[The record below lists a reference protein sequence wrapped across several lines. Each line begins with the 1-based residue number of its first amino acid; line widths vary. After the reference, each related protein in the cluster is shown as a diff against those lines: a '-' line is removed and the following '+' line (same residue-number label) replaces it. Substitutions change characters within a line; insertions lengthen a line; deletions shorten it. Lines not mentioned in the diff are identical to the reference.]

1 MKPILWFSAFL
12 VVMGSAM
19 AQTGASPKA
28 TAPKSPLKKAV
39 SPARVSAKDVQE
51 LRDALA
57 AQQKQSDEQRRQ
69 LDELK
74 SQLQQLLDATQQA
87 NVSAQKVQGSAEQA
101 QTTAT
106 QAQESAAQAQR
117 LADQVSSSAAEAK
130 TALSLLDKQSK
141 DQDKKLS
148 ALQDILGRFRFS
160 GDVRVRGED
169 FFQECSACVTRNRA
183 RIRLRFGVEGKLTED
198 FTGGFLLASG
208 SLGDSN
214 STNETLTN
222 FFTRKTIGIDRA
234 FVTYQPV
241 AARWISLTGGKFA
254 FTWQRTPMT
263 FDSDLNPEGFT
274 EKFSFD
280 LKSPVLKNFT
290 VQGIQL
296 LYNENSK
303 GDDSFAVG
311 GQVSTK
317 LDLGFMNST
326 ASFSLLDWRFPD
338 AILNASAFAVQASPG
353 EGPGCATGSGL
364 PTTAPCV
371 YGPQGFTNATFTD
384 AAGKIHFLSG
394 FLYADFILNSQI
406 KTGWS
411 RFPINLLLEYEN
423 NLNAADHPL
432 DSQGNVLT
440 GLGKQSHA
448 YQVDFSLGQ
457 LKNRND
463 IQIGYAWYR
472 QEQDSAISSFLESED
487 RAPSNLL
494 QNRIS
499 ALWKVRSNTVG
510 SYTLW
515 IGRTLNS
522 SLQHA
527 ILAPGV
533 TAGEQEPYLKRMQ
546 FDLIYSF

>member
-1 MKPILWFSAFL
+1 MKPILLFSALL
-12 VVMGSAM
+12 VMASSAM
-19 AQTGASPKA
+19 AQTSASRGAA
-28 TAPKSPLKKAV
+28 APKLHSKKAV

-57 AQQKQSDEQRRQ
+57 AQQKQSEEQRQQ
-69 LDELK
+69 LEQLK

-87 NVSAQKVQGSAEQA
+87 SATAQKVQGNAEQA
-101 QTTAT
+101 QAT
-106 QAQESAAQAQR
+106 AAQAQQSAAEAQR
-117 LADQVSSSAAEAK
+117 QADQVSSSATEAK
-130 TALSLLDKQSK
+130 TALALVDKQS
-141 DQDKKLS
+141 QDENKRLS
-148 ALQDILGRFRFS
+148 ALQEALGRFRFV
-160 GDVRVRGED
+160 GDIRVRGED
-169 FFQECSACVTRNRA
+169 FFQDCSACSTRNRA
-183 RIRLRFGVEGKLTED
+183 RIRLRFGVEGKLNED
-198 FTGGFLLASG
+198 FTSGFLLTSG

-234 FVTYQPV
+234 YVTYQPV
-241 AARWISLTGGKFA
+241 AAKWISLTGGKFG
-254 FTWQRTPMT
+254 FTWQRTPIT

-280 LKSPVLKNFT
+280 LKSPVIKNFT

-296 LYNENSK
+296 VYNEASK

-311 GQVSTK
+311 GQVSSN
-317 LDLGFMNST
+317 LDFGFMNST

-338 AILNASAFAVQASPG
+338 AILSASAFAVQSPG
-353 EGPGCATGSGL
+353 EGPGCAAGSGF

-384 AAGKIHFLSG
+384 SAGKLHFLSG
-394 FLYADFILNSQI
+394 FLYADFILNNQI

-411 RFPINLLLEYEN
+411 RFPINLMLEYEN
-423 NLNAADHPL
+423 NLNAAGHPL
-432 DSQGNVLT
+432 DSQGSVLT
-440 GLGKQSHA
+440 DLGKQSHA

-472 QEQDSAISSFLESED
+472 QEQDSAISSFLESEN

-499 ALWKVRSNTVG
+499 AQWKVRSNTVAA
-510 SYTLW
+510 YNLW

-533 TAGEQEPYLKRMQ
+533 APGEQEPYLKRMQ
-546 FDLIYSF
+546 FDLLYSF

>member
-1 MKPILWFSAFL
+1 MRRLLWFSTFILLIGGA
-12 VVMGSAM
+12 A
-19 AQTGASPKA
+19 AQTRAGS
-28 TAPKSPLKKAV
+28 TAGPRKPTENKRRTST
-39 SPARVSAKDVQE
+39 RVTAQEVQE

-57 AQQKQSDEQRRQ
+57 AQQRQSEEQRQQ
-69 LDELK
+69 LDQLK

-87 NVSAQKVQGSAEQA
+87 NQSAQKVQGSAEQA
-101 QTTAT
+101 QTTA
-106 QAQESAAQAQR
+106 AQAQQSATDAQCQ
-117 LADQVSSSAAEAK
+117 ADQASSSVAEEKASL
-130 TALSLLDKQSK
+130 ALVDRQSK
-141 DQDKKLS
+141 DEDKKLS
-148 ALQDILGRFRFS
+148 ALQDIIGRFRFV

-169 FFQECSACVTRNRA
+169 FFQACPSCVTRNRA
-183 RIRLRFGVEGKLTED
+183 RIRLRFGLDGKLTDD
-198 FTGGFLLASG
+198 FTGGFLLTSG

-234 FVTYQPV
+234 YVTYHP
-241 AARWISLTGGKFA
+241 AAHNWISLTGGKFG

-280 LKSPVLKNFT
+280 LKSPVIKNFT

-296 LYNENSK
+296 LYNESSK
-303 GDDSFAVG
+303 GADSFAAG
-311 GQVSTK
+311 GQVSSR
-317 LDLGFMNST
+317 LDFGFMNST

-338 AILNASAFAVQASPG
+338 AILNGSAFAVEAPG
-353 EGPGCATGSGL
+353 EGPGCAAGSGF

-384 AAGKIHFLSG
+384 AAGKLHFLSG
-394 FLYADFILNSQI
+394 FSYADFILNNQI

-423 NLNAADHPL
+423 NLNAAGHPL
-432 DSQGNVLT
+432 DSHGNVLT
-440 GLGKQSHA
+440 DLGRQSHA
-448 YQVDFSLGQ
+448 YQVYFSVGQ
-457 LKNRND
+457 LKEKND

-472 QEQDSAISSFLESED
+472 QEQDSAISSFLESEN

-499 ALWKVRSNTVG
+499 ALWKLQSNTVA

-522 SLQHA
+522 NLQHA
-527 ILAPGV
+527 ILAPGI
-533 TAGEQEPYLKRMQ
+533 APGEQEPYLKRMQ
-546 FDLIYSF
+546 FDVIYSF

>member
-1 MKPILWFSAFL
+1 MNK
-12 VVMGSAM
+12 
-19 AQTGASPKA
+19 
-28 TAPKSPLKKAV
+28 
-39 SPARVSAKDVQE
+39 R
-51 LRDALA
+51 
-57 AQQKQSDEQRRQ
+57 
-69 LDELK
+69 
-74 SQLQQLLDATQQA
+74 
-87 NVSAQKVQGSAEQA
+87 
-101 QTTAT
+101 
-106 QAQESAAQAQR
+106 
-117 LADQVSSSAAEAK
+117 
-130 TALSLLDKQSK
+130 
-141 DQDKKLS
+141 LS
-148 ALQDILGRFRFS
+148 ALQDALGRLRFT
-160 GDVRVRGED
+160 GDIRVRGED
-169 FFQECSACVTRNRA
+169 FFQDCSACVTRNRA
-183 RIRLRFGVEGKLTED
+183 RIRLRFGLEGKLNDD
-198 FTGGFLLASG
+198 FTGGFLLTSG

-234 FVTYQPV
+234 YITYQPGT
-241 AARWISLTGGKFA
+241 AKWISLTGGKFG

-280 LKSPVLKNFT
+280 LKSPVIKNLT

-296 LYNENSK
+296 LYNEASK

-311 GQVSTK
+311 GQVSSK
-317 LDLGFMNST
+317 LDFGFMNST

-338 AILNASAFAVQASPG
+338 AILNASAFAVQSPG
-353 EGPGCATGSGL
+353 EGPGCATGSGF

-384 AAGKIHFLSG
+384 GAGKLHFLSG
-394 FLYADFILNSQI
+394 FLYADFILNNQI

-411 RFPINLLLEYEN
+411 RFPINLMLEYEN
-423 NLNAADHPL
+423 NLNAANHPL

-440 GLGKQSHA
+440 NLGKQSHA
-448 YQVDFSLGQ
+448 YLVDFSLGQ

-472 QEQDSAISSFLESED
+472 QEQDSAISSFLESEN

-499 ALWKVRSNTVG
+499 AQWKLQSNTVA
-510 SYTLW
+510 SYNLW

-522 SLQHA
+522 NLQHA

-546 FDLIYSF
+546 FDLLYSF

>member
-1 MKPILWFSAFL
+1 MRRLWWFGTFILLIGGAAGQTSAGSTAGPRKPTAKKPP
-12 VVMGSAM
+12 
-19 AQTGASPKA
+19 AS
-28 TAPKSPLKKAV
+28 
-39 SPARVSAKDVQE
+39 ARVTAQEVQE

-57 AQQKQSDEQRRQ
+57 AQQRQSEEQRQQ
-69 LDELK
+69 LDQLK
-74 SQLQQLLDATQQA
+74 SQLQQLLEATQQA
-87 NVSAQKVQGSAEQA
+87 SQSAQKVQGSAEQA
-101 QTTAT
+101 QTTA
-106 QAQESAAQAQR
+106 AQAQ
-117 LADQVSSSAAEAK
+117 QSAAEAQRQADQASSSIAEAK
-130 TALSLLDKQSK
+130 ASLALVDKQSK
-141 DQDKKLS
+141 DEGKRLS
-148 ALQDILGRFRFS
+148 ALQDIMGRFHFV

-169 FFQECSACVTRNRA
+169 FFQDCAACVTRNRA
-183 RIRLRFGVEGKLTED
+183 RIRLRFGVDGKLTDD
-198 FTGGFLLASG
+198 FTGGFLLTSG

-234 FVTYQPV
+234 YVTYHP
-241 AARWISLTGGKFA
+241 AARNWISLTGGKFA

-280 LKSPVLKNFT
+280 LKSPVIKNFT

-296 LYNENSK
+296 LYNEASK

-311 GQVSTK
+311 GQVSSK
-317 LDLGFMNST
+317 LSFGFMNST

-338 AILNASAFAVQASPG
+338 AILNASAFAVQAPG
-353 EGPGCATGSGL
+353 EGPGCAAGSGL

-384 AAGKIHFLSG
+384 AAGKLHFLSG
-394 FLYADFILNSQI
+394 FLYADFILNNQI

-423 NLNAADHPL
+423 NLDAANHPL
-432 DSQGNVLT
+432 DSHGNVLT
-440 GLGKQSHA
+440 DLGRQSHA

-457 LKNRND
+457 LKERND

-472 QEQDSAISSFLESED
+472 QEQDSAISSFLESEN

-494 QNRIS
+494 QNRIT
-499 ALWKVRSNTVG
+499 ALWKLQSNTVA
-510 SYTLW
+510 SYSLW
-515 IGRTLNS
+515 IGRTLNGN
-522 SLQHA
+522 LQHA
-527 ILAPGV
+527 ILAPGI
-533 TAGEQEPYLKRMQ
+533 TPGEQEPYLKRQQ

>member
-1 MKPILWFSAFL
+1 MKRFVWCSTLMLLISGA
-12 VVMGSAM
+12 A
-19 AQTGASPKA
+19 AQTPGSNAGPRKPTSKR
-28 TAPKSPLKKAV
+28 TAAAGRV
-39 SPARVSAKDVQE
+39 TAREVQE

-57 AQQKQSDEQRRQ
+57 AQQKQSEEQRQQ
-69 LDELK
+69 LDQLK

-87 NVSAQKVQGSAEQA
+87 NALAKKVQGSAEEA
-101 QTTAT
+101 QTTA
-106 QAQESAAQAQR
+106 AQAQQSAAEAQR
-117 LADQVSSSAAEAK
+117 QADQTSSSVAEAK
-130 TALSLLDKQSK
+130 TALALVDKQSK
-141 DQDKKLS
+141 DENKKLG
-148 ALQDILGRFRFS
+148 ALQDILGRFRFA
-160 GDVRVRGED
+160 GDIRVRGED
-169 FFQECSACVTRNRA
+169 FFQDCSSCVTRNRA
-183 RIRLRFGVEGKLTED
+183 RIRLRFGLEGKLNDD
-198 FTGGFLLASG
+198 FAGGFLLTSG

-234 FVTYQPV
+234 YVTYHP
-241 AARWISLTGGKFA
+241 AAHNWISLTGGKFG

-280 LKSPVLKNFT
+280 LKSPVIKNFT

-296 LYNENSK
+296 LYNETSK

-311 GQVSTK
+311 GQVSSK
-317 LDLGFMNST
+317 LDFGFINST

-338 AILNASAFAVQASPG
+338 AILNASAFAVQSPG
-353 EGPGCATGSGL
+353 EGPGCAAGSGF

-384 AAGKIHFLSG
+384 ASGKLHFLSG
-394 FLYADFILNSQI
+394 FLYADFILNNQI
-406 KTGWS
+406 KTGWT

-423 NLNAADHPL
+423 NLNAANHPL

-440 GLGKQSHA
+440 DEGKQSHA

-472 QEQDSAISSFLESED
+472 QEQDSAISSFLESEN
-487 RAPSNLL
+487 RTPSNLL
-494 QNRIS
+494 QNRLS
-499 ALWKVRSNTVG
+499 AQWKVRSNTVA
-510 SYTLW
+510 SYNLW

-522 SLQHA
+522 NLQHA

-533 TAGEQEPYLKRMQ
+533 TAGEEDPYLKRMQ
-546 FDLIYSF
+546 FDLLYSF

>member
-1 MKPILWFSAFL
+1 MRQVLWFSTIILLIGGA
-12 VVMGSAM
+12 A
-19 AQTGASPKA
+19 AQTSAGSKA
-28 TAPKSPLKKAV
+28 GSRKPTAKSPSA
-39 SPARVSAKDVQE
+39 SARVTAQEVQE

-57 AQQKQSDEQRRQ
+57 AQQRRSEEQSQQ
-69 LDELK
+69 LDQLK
-74 SQLQQLLDATQQA
+74 SQLQQLLDADQHA
-87 NVSAQKVQGSAEQA
+87 SASAQKVQSSADQAQAAAARAQQSSAEA
-101 QTTAT
+101 QS
-106 QAQESAAQAQR
+106 QV
-117 LADQVSSSAAEAK
+117 DQVSSSVTETK
-130 TALSLLDKQSK
+130 TALALVDTQSK
-141 DQDKKLS
+141 DERKKLN
-148 ALQDILGRFRFS
+148 ALQDALGRFRFV
-160 GDVRVRGED
+160 GDIRVRGED
-169 FFQECSACVTRNRA
+169 FFQDCSSCVTRNRA
-183 RIRLRFGVEGKLTED
+183 RFRLRFGLEGKLNDD
-198 FTGGFLLASG
+198 FAGGFLITSG

-234 FVTYQPV
+234 YVTYHPL
-241 AARWISLTGGKFA
+241 AAKWISLTGGKFG

-280 LKSPVLKNFT
+280 LKSPVIKNFT

-296 LYNENSK
+296 LYNEASK

-311 GQVSTK
+311 GQVSSK
-317 LDLGFMNST
+317 LDFGFMDST

-338 AILNASAFAVQASPG
+338 AILGASAFAVQSPG
-353 EGPGCATGSGL
+353 EGPGCATGSGF

-384 AAGKIHFLSG
+384 GAGKLHFLSG
-394 FLYADFILNSQI
+394 FLYADFILNNQI
-406 KTGWS
+406 RTGWS
-411 RFPINLLLEYEN
+411 RFPVNLTLEYEN
-423 NLNAADHPL
+423 NLNAANHPL

-440 GLGKQSHA
+440 DLGKQSHA

-472 QEQDSAISSFLESED
+472 QEQDSAISSFLESEN

-499 ALWKVRSNTVG
+499 ANWKMRSNTVA
-510 SYTLW
+510 SYNWW

-522 SLQHA
+522 NLQHA

-533 TAGEQEPYLKRMQ
+533 TPGEQEPYLKRMQ
-546 FDLIYSF
+546 FDVLYSF

>member
-1 MKPILWFSAFL
+1 MKPILSFSVLLL
-12 VVMGSAM
+12 VVGSAM
-19 AQTGASPKA
+19 AQTGASRA
-28 TAPKSPLKKAV
+28 AAAPSSPQKKAV
-39 SPARVSAKDVQE
+39 SPARVSAKEVQE

-57 AQQKQSDEQRRQ
+57 AQQRQSEEQRQQ
-69 LDELK
+69 LEQLK

-87 NVSAQKVQGSAEQA
+87 NAAAQKVQGSAEQA
-101 QTTAT
+101 QATAAP
-106 QAQESAAQAQR
+106 AQQSAAEAQR
-117 LADQVSSSAAEAK
+117 QADQVPSGVTEAK
-130 TALSLLDKQSK
+130 TALALVDKQSK
-141 DQDKKLS
+141 DENKRLS
-148 ALQDILGRFRFS
+148 ALQDALGRFRFT
-160 GDVRVRGED
+160 GDIRVRGED
-169 FFQECSACVTRNRA
+169 FFQDCSACLTRNRA
-183 RIRLRFGVEGKLTED
+183 RIRLRFGVEGKLNDD

-222 FFTRKTIGIDRA
+222 FFTRKTIGIDLA
-234 FVTYQPV
+234 YVTYQPV
-241 AARWISLTGGKFA
+241 AAEWISLTGGKFA
-254 FTWQRTPMT
+254 VTWQRTPMT

-274 EKFSFD
+274 ERFSFD
-280 LKSPVLKNFT
+280 LKSPVLKNFS
-290 VQGIQL
+290 VQGMQL

-311 GQVSTK
+311 GQVSSR

-338 AILNASAFAVQASPG
+338 AILNASVFAVQSPG
-353 EGPGCATGSGL
+353 EGPGCAAGSGL

-384 AAGKIHFLSG
+384 ASGKLHFLSG
-394 FLYADFILNSQI
+394 FLYADFILNNQI

-423 NLNAADHPL
+423 NLNAVDHPL

-440 GLGKQSHA
+440 GLGRQSHA

-463 IQIGYAWYR
+463 LQIGYAWYR
-472 QEQDSAISSFLESED
+472 REQDSAISSFLESEN

-494 QNRIS
+494 QNRIL
-499 ALWKVRSNTVG
+499 ALWKVRSNTVA
-510 SYTLW
+510 SYTWW

-527 ILAPGV
+527 ILAPGIS
-533 TAGEQEPYLKRMQ
+533 AGEQEPYLKRMQ
-546 FDLIYSF
+546 FDLTYSF

>member
-1 MKPILWFSAFL
+1 MRRFLWFSTFILFISGA
-12 VVMGSAM
+12 A
-19 AQTGASPKA
+19 AQTGGSSKA
-28 TAPKSPLKKAV
+28 APRKAI
-39 SPARVSAKDVQE
+39 SEKPSTSARVTSQEVQE

-57 AQQKQSDEQRRQ
+57 AQQRQSEEQRQQ
-69 LDELK
+69 LEQLK

-87 NVSAQKVQGSAEQA
+87 SASAQKVQGSAEQA
-101 QTTAT
+101 QAT
-106 QAQESAAQAQR
+106 AAQAQQSAAEAQR
-117 LADQVSSSAAEAK
+117 QADQVSSSVTEAR
-130 TALSLLDKQSK
+130 TALALVDKQSK
-141 DQDKKLS
+141 DENKRLS
-148 ALQDILGRFRFS
+148 ALQEALGRFRFT
-160 GDVRVRGED
+160 GDIRVRGED
-169 FFQECSACVTRNRA
+169 FFQDCSSCVTRNRA
-183 RIRLRFGVEGKLTED
+183 RIRLRFGVEGKLNQD
-198 FTGGFLLASG
+198 FTSGFLLTSG

-222 FFTRKTIGIDRA
+222 FFTRKSIAIDRA
-234 FVTYQPV
+234 YVTYQPV
-241 AARWISLTGGKFA
+241 AAKWISLTGGKFG

-280 LKSPVLKNFT
+280 LKSRVIKNFT

-296 LYNENSK
+296 LYNEASK

-311 GQVSTK
+311 GQVSGK
-317 LDLGFMNST
+317 LDFGFLNST

-338 AILNASAFAVQASPG
+338 AILNATSFAVQSPG
-353 EGPGCATGSGL
+353 EGPGCAAGSGF
-364 PTTAPCV
+364 PTAAPCV

-384 AAGKIHFLSG
+384 GAGKLHFLSR
-394 FLYADFILNSQI
+394 FLYADFILNNQI

-448 YQVDFSLGQ
+448 YHVDFSLGQ

-472 QEQDSAISSFLESED
+472 QEQDSAISSFLESEN

-499 ALWKVRSNTVG
+499 ALWKVQSNTVA
-510 SYTLW
+510 SYNLW

-527 ILAPGV
+527 TLAPGI
-533 TAGEQEPYLKRMQ
+533 TPGEQEPYLKRMQ
-546 FDLIYSF
+546 FDLLYSF

>member
-1 MKPILWFSAFL
+1 MRRFLWFSTFILLISGA
-12 VVMGSAM
+12 A
-19 AQTGASPKA
+19 AQTGGSSKAGPPKA
-28 TAPKSPLKKAV
+28 ISKKPSA
-39 SPARVSAKDVQE
+39 SARVTTQEVQE

-57 AQQKQSDEQRRQ
+57 AQQRQSEEQRLQ
-69 LDELK
+69 LEQLK

-87 NVSAQKVQGSAEQA
+87 NATAQKVQGSAEQA
-101 QTTAT
+101 QAT
-106 QAQESAAQAQR
+106 AAQAQQSAAEAQR
-117 LADQVSSSAAEAK
+117 QADQVSSSVTEAR
-130 TALSLLDKQSK
+130 TALALVDKQSK
-141 DQDKKLS
+141 DENKKLS
-148 ALQDILGRFRFS
+148 ALQDIMGRFRFT

-169 FFQECSACVTRNRA
+169 FFQDCSACVTRNRA

-241 AARWISLTGGKFA
+241 AAKWISLTGGKFA

-311 GQVSTK
+311 GQVSSK

-394 FLYADFILNSQI
+394 FLYADFILNNQI

-411 RFPINLLLEYEN
+411 RFPINLLLEYES

-432 DSQGNVLT
+432 DSQGNVLA

-463 IQIGYAWYR
+463 IQIGYAWSR
-472 QEQDSAISSFLESED
+472 QEQDSAISSFLESEN

-546 FDLIYSF
+546 FDVIYSF

>member
-1 MKPILWFSAFL
+1 M
-12 VVMGSAM
+12 
-19 AQTGASPKA
+19 
-28 TAPKSPLKKAV
+28 
-39 SPARVSAKDVQE
+39 
-51 LRDALA
+51 
-57 AQQKQSDEQRRQ
+57 
-69 LDELK
+69 
-74 SQLQQLLDATQQA
+74 
-87 NVSAQKVQGSAEQA
+87 
-101 QTTAT
+101 
-106 QAQESAAQAQR
+106 
-117 LADQVSSSAAEAK
+117 
-130 TALSLLDKQSK
+130 DKQS
-141 DQDKKLS
+141 QDENKKLS
-148 ALQDILGRFRFS
+148 ALQDILGRFRFV
-160 GDVRVRGED
+160 GDIRVRGED
-169 FFQECSACVTRNRA
+169 FFQDCSSCVTRNRA
-183 RIRLRFGVEGKLTED
+183 RIRLRFGVEGKLSDD
-198 FTGGFLLASG
+198 FTGGFLLTSG

-222 FFTRKTIGIDRA
+222 FFTRKSIAIDRA
-234 FVTYQPV
+234 YVTYQPV
-241 AARWISLTGGKFA
+241 AAKWISLTGGKFG

-280 LKSPVLKNFT
+280 LKSPMIKNFT

-296 LYNENSK
+296 LYNEASR

-311 GQVSTK
+311 GQVSSM
-317 LDLGFMNST
+317 LDFGFMNST

-338 AILNASAFAVQASPG
+338 AILNASSFAVQSPG
-353 EGPGCATGSGL
+353 EGPGCATGSGF

-384 AAGKIHFLSG
+384 GAGKLHFLSG
-394 FLYADFILNSQI
+394 FLYADFILNNQI

-411 RFPINLLLEYEN
+411 RFPISLMLEYEN

-432 DSQGNVLT
+432 DSQGSVLT
-440 GLGKQSHA
+440 DLGKQSHA

-472 QEQDSAISSFLESED
+472 QEQDSAISSFLESEG

-499 ALWKVRSNTVG
+499 AQWKVRSNTVA
-510 SYTLW
+510 SYNLW

-522 SLQHA
+522 NLQHA

-533 TAGEQEPYLKRMQ
+533 APGEQEPYLKRMQ